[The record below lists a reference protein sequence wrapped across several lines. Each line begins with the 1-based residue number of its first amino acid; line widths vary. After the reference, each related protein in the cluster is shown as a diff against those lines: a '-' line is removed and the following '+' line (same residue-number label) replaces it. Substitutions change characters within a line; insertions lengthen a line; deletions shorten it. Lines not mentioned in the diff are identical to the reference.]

1 MRPITGFTAR
11 LGGVIALH
19 LALLAALLTY
29 GPAREAMV
37 KIIPVTINMANAP
50 PAEQP
55 APRTKSEAK
64 PAAKPEQRPKA
75 APTPS
80 PIISAPTDQAASTA
94 APPAPASTSA
104 PANTASPAL
113 PAASAPAATA
123 PAAATGPLIRA
134 RVQGNP
140 KPEYPAASRQL
151 GEEGRVVLNVRVSA
165 SGTVEQV
172 SIQTSS
178 GHPRLDQAA
187 LKAVKAWKFIP
198 ASRGGETVADSVTQP
213 VNFSLEDN

>member
-64 PAAKPEQRPKA
+64 PAAKPEQRPRA

-80 PIISAPTDQAASTA
+80 PIISAPTDQA
-94 APPAPASTSA
+94 ASTSA